1 VVLLHGAAFTKQDWF
16 DSGILQ
22 KLCKELPSVT
32 ALDLTVKATSQ
43 DFVQVYQSL
52 VKEGVLEDEPIVVIS
67 PSASGKA
74 IVDLASMFIKNSD
87 NTFAPFLKAWVPVAC
102 PAVGAASQST
112 LTAFASLDIP
122 ILAVYGDEDVSG
134 EKRTESLV
142 TYAKAKEQMLKGRHP
157 VYLDSPMEFVEV
169 FLNFVK
175 SL

>member
-52 VKEGVLEDEPIVVIS
+52 VKEGVLKDEPIVVIS

-74 IVDLASMFIKNSD
+74 IVDLASMFINSD

-102 PAVGAASQST
+102 PAVGDASQST

-134 EKRTESLV
+134 KKRTEPLV

-157 VYLDSPMEFVEV
+157 VYLDSPMELVEV